1 MNAIGG
7 LIVVFGLTFVVMCGI
22 FTILEDDYYIDID
35 DADIDAEIR
44 YLMEIK
50 RRNKEW
56 RDKRK

>member
-1 MNAIGG
+1 MNPAGA
-7 LIVVFGLTFVVMCGI
+7 LIVVLGLAFVVMCGI
-22 FTILEDDYYIDID
+22 FCVFEDDYYIDID

-56 RDKRK
+56 REKKK